1 VPEIIERNPC
11 ANLALEAEVRSRFR
25 LQRRVTVFAVCTAKI
40 EEIGD
45 PRTCTEGCEEFER
58 L

>member
-1 VPEIIERNPC
+1 MERNPC
-11 ANLALEAEVRSRFR
+11 ANLALEAAVRSRFGFLR
-25 LQRRVTVFAVCTAKI
+25 KVAVFAVCTAKI

-45 PRTCTEGCEEFER
+45 PRTCGEGCEEFER

>member
-1 VPEIIERNPC
+1 VPEILERNPC
-11 ANLALEAEVRSRFR
+11 ANLALEAEVRSRFGFF
-25 LQRRVTVFAVCTAKI
+25 RRVAVFAVCTEKT

-45 PRTCTEGCEEFER
+45 PRTCREGCEEFER